1 MPLAVVPAM
10 FPDEGD
16 NEDPEGDNDVDIAES
31 DEEGRSDGKFGRWS
45 WCVRWP
51 VPG

>member
-16 NEDPEGDNDVDIAES
+16 NEDPKGDRDVDIGKS
-31 DEEGRSDGKFGRWS
+31 DEKGRSDGIFFRWS
-45 WCVRWP
+45 
-51 VPG
+51 